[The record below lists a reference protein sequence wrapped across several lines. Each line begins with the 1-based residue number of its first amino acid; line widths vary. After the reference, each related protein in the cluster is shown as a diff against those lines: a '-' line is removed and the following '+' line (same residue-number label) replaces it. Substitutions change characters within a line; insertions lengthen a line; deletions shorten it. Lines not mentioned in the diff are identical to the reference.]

1 MKYNLQ
7 KTLFAISAKND
18 LEDMNFK
25 DWHDQKIY
33 S

>member
-7 KTLFAISAKND
+7 KLFLPLMKND